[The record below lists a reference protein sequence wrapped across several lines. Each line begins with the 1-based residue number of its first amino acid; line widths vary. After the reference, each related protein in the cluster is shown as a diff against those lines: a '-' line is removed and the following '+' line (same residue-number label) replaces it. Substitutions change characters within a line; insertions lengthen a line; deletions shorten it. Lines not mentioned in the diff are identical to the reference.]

1 MKRSGGVRFLVVAAA
16 LLAASAAA
24 AAGAETADEFARRL
38 LGREPVKGATYAC
51 FDRMYDPDHLAS
63 HPQQNV
69 RSMVVL
75 AIYIVDPKGEDQ
87 PRYDLRIG
95 VNFRKTTH
103 VAEVEGD
110 CRALKPENDPNG
122 PVTAH
127 CSVACDGGRIDVA
140 LKDNGSI
147 LVTIPEGARTSDES
161 PDAPNGPNVKAL
173 HGGFGADDKLFRVD
187 RADLG
192 KCLELAADKG
202 EKTAMRRQR

>member
-1 MKRSGGVRFLVVAAA
+1 MTGLGGVRIAMVAG
-16 LLAASAAA
+16 SVFAAA
-24 AAGAETADEFARRL
+24 AATAAGVETPEDFAKKL

-51 FDRMYDPDHLAS
+51 FDRLYDAGHLAS

-69 RSMVVL
+69 RAMVVL
-75 AIYIVDPKGEDQ
+75 AIYIIDPAGEDA

-95 VNFRKTTH
+95 VNFRKSAH
-103 VAEVEGD
+103 MAEVEGD
-110 CRALKPENDPNG
+110 CRALKPENDSDG

-147 LVTIPEGARTSDES
+147 LVTIPDGARTSDES
-161 PDAPNGPNVKAL
+161 PDGSNVRRL

-187 RADLG
+187 RADLRQ
-192 KCLELAADKG
+192 CLELGADKD
-202 EKTAMRRQR
+202 EKTAMQRQR